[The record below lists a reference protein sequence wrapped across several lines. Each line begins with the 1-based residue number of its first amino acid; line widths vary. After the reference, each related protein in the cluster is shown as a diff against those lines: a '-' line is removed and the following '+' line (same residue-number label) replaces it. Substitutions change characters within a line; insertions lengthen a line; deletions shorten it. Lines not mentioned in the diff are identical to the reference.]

1 MPNSHQDKISGSN
14 INALVVSTVCSLMR
28 NCESVITEVVIEL
41 HVS

>member
-1 MPNSHQDKISGSN
+1 MAIKIRSDKTSAA
-14 INALVVSTVCSLMR
+14 INAFVVSTVCSLMR